1 MKRVVAG
8 VIALAFVASIS
19 GPGKAVADNDEAG
32 IRIMTQN
39 LYEGTSFSE
48 LLLATTPQAF
58 VAAVTATRQNIL
70 ATKPAVRAA
79 AIARE
84 IARERPDLVALQE
97 AAILRTALVPVT
109 NPPKPVTTVEFDQ
122 LELLLAELKRLGHPY
137 ETVSIL
143 PNLDAQAPSSTG
155 ASVRITV
162 RTVIIA
168 RSNPDDVQL
177 SNVQAQE
184 YLDFASL
191 PTPVGLSI
199 PNQRGWTSVDVKVNG
214 RSARFIT
221 THLDQSVPLGALQI
235 SELLQSAVNST
246 ALPVVLVGD
255 FNVAANL
262 PTDPS
267 FANYQA
273 LLNGG
278 FVDAWVEKHSP
289 GPGLTCCQ
297 TASVSVPTPNFTLRV
312 DLVLLRGGIDIR
324 DIHLVGNTPADF
336 VDGVWPSDHAGIVA
350 TLRIPKANHHTQ

>member
-1 MKRVVAG
+1 MRRIATG
-8 VIALAFVASIS
+8 VIGLAFAACIAA
-19 GPGKAVADNDEAG
+19 PRIAVADNDEAV

-39 LYEGTSFSE
+39 IYQGTSFAE
-48 LLLATTPQAF
+48 LITATTPPAF
-58 VAAVTATRQNIL
+58 LAAVTTTRQNIL

-97 AAILRTALVPVT
+97 VAILRTALVPVT
-109 NPPKPVTTVEFDQ
+109 TPAKPVTTVEFDQ

-137 ETVSIL
+137 QAVSIL

-155 ASVRITV
+155 ASVRITT

-168 RSNPDDVQL
+168 RSNSDDVQL
-177 SNVQAQE
+177 SNMQAQE
-184 YLDFASL
+184 YLDFASV
-191 PTPVGLSI
+191 PTPVGASI
-199 PNQRGWTSVDVKVNG
+199 PNQRGWASVDVKVNG
-214 RSARFIT
+214 RAARFIT
-221 THLDQSVPLGALQI
+221 THLDQSVPLNALQI
-235 SELLQSAVNST
+235 SEMLQSAANST
-246 ALPVVLVGD
+246 TLPVVLVGD
-255 FNVAANL
+255 FNVGANV
-262 PTDPS
+262 PGDPS

-273 LLNGG
+273 LLSGG
-278 FVDAWVEKHSP
+278 FVDAWVEKRAP

-297 TASVSVPTPNFTLRV
+297 TPSVSVPTPNFTLRV

-350 TLRIPKANHHTQ
+350 SLRIPRGSHHTQ